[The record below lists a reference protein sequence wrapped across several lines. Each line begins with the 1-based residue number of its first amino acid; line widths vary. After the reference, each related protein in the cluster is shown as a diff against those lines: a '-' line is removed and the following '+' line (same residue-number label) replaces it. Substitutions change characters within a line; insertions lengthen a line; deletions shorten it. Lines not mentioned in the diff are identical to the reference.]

1 MYIDKKIL
9 YHCGSSFKDLGKKCF
24 AITKIDDDIFI
35 KELIDSLNNKEIYN
49 FGDNMHVIKDITVYG
64 KKENLDI
71 IRKNMEE

>member
-1 MYIDKKIL
+1 MI
-9 YHCGSSFKDLGKKCF
+9 
-24 AITKIDDDIFI
+24 I